1 MPYRRSQ
8 VRSVAGAIPSSRATV
23 ATERCSSSAC
33 AGPRCTASGSIAPS
47 CSSPPHQA
55 TAHAPV
61 CGVYALNQVWLGST
75 LGRRA
80 GSGDDEAVGSMADTR
95 RLPTPVT
102 EVWNW
107 QMRGSCR
114 GMDSGFFFHPENER
128 GPARA
133 LRETRAKEVCRRCPV
148 IEECRR
154 HALAAHEPYG
164 VWGGL
169 SESERDEIIRGRTR
183 RLQLPAPVRQV
194 KQH

>member
-1 MPYRRSQ
+1 
-8 VRSVAGAIPSSRATV
+8 
-23 ATERCSSSAC
+23 
-33 AGPRCTASGSIAPS
+33 
-47 CSSPPHQA
+47 
-55 TAHAPV
+55 
-61 CGVYALNQVWLGST
+61 
-75 LGRRA
+75 
-80 GSGDDEAVGSMADTR
+80 MADTR

-164 VWGGL
+164 VWGGF
-169 SESERDEIIRGRTR
+169 SEAERQRLLAVGWEDTADRYRRKVDVGALAR
-183 RLQLPAPVRQV
+183 RLGPSSAAA
-194 KQH
+194 

>member
-1 MPYRRSQ
+1 
-8 VRSVAGAIPSSRATV
+8 
-23 ATERCSSSAC
+23 
-33 AGPRCTASGSIAPS
+33 
-47 CSSPPHQA
+47 
-55 TAHAPV
+55 
-61 CGVYALNQVWLGST
+61 
-75 LGRRA
+75 
-80 GSGDDEAVGSMADTR
+80 MADTR

-114 GMDSGFFFHPENER
+114 GMDSGYFFHPENER
-128 GPARA
+128 GPARV
-133 LRETRAKEVCRRCPV
+133 LREARAKEVCRRCPV

-183 RLQLPAPVRQV
+183 TLKLPDPVRPV
-194 KQH
+194 ARR